1 MNSPAIGTGPKVSD
15 SATKAA
21 GQRVSQ
27 LRDKAAIAEQ
37 RALSAAGPIERA
49 FYKAESASYHS
60 LALEV
65 EKLRQIAARIDTT
78 TATILR
84 ENASVLSRF
93 TQPPDDR
100 LGGRANAPANRLGD
114 EKKISEAERQREA
127 SPDVLAAHNAKSG
140 HAVKPKALIDESQL
154 LETQT
159 AERIDPA
166 TAAIVND
173 TPSPV
178 EGDKTDEDTRSREA
192 PVHGLLDAGPPN
204 AMNAGAANDESP
216 ALEVQEP
223 ANTVESINAS
233 MSAVI
238 PETPSLLNDEK
249 LPPTYGYVA
258 HIDAP
263 WDFFRGEERITE
275 DEWRREAPA
284 NQIASLPSGATQLHH
299 TRAGRERVLTSVR
312 QALSLREGSS
322 KSR

>member
-1 MNSPAIGTGPKVSD
+1 MNSPAIGTGPRMFD
-15 SATKAA
+15 SATEGA

-65 EKLRQIAARIDTT
+65 EKLRQIAARIDMT

-84 ENASVLSRF
+84 ENASVLSKF
-93 TQPPDDR
+93 THPPDDR
-100 LGGRANAPANRLGD
+100 LVGRTNAPPNRLGD

-127 SPDVLAAHNAKSG
+127 SPDVLAARNAKSG
-140 HAVKPKALIDESQL
+140 HAVQPKALIDESQL

-166 TAAIVND
+166 TAAIVNN

-192 PVHGLLDAGPPN
+192 PVHGDAALPN

-263 WDFFRGEERITE
+263 WDFFRGEDRITE
-275 DEWRREAPA
+275 EEWRREAPA
-284 NQIASLPSGATQLHH
+284 NQIASLPSGATQLYH